1 LLALS
6 LLPATAQDTA
16 KLEIVNPAFAQMDDG
31 PALRGGVTYLGG
43 ERLFFRA
50 QVNGYQVVKDS
61 INLEW
66 RVEAVDDKGVLLAKG
81 DRKTITA
88 ELTPQDKEWKPI
100 FRYEF
105 EIPNTA
111 RCNGCQMRVVAID
124 NNAKQKVEASF
135 PFQVRSAAIAPSETL
150 VIRNFRFL
158 RSEEDTKPLE
168 VAAYRPGDE
177 LWARFEIVGF
187 QYGPENR
194 IAVEYGLQVFRPSGK
209 LLYEEPKAASA
220 EETSFYPKRY
230 VPGVLNLRLQGLPPG
245 EYPITVKVKDL
256 VGNQEYEAK
265 FPFRVE

>member
-1 LLALS
+1 MVLT
-6 LLPATAQDTA
+6 LPAHSQSP
-16 KLEIVNPAFAQMDDG
+16 KLEIINPSFSQMEDG
-31 PALRGGVTYLGG
+31 TPIRGAIDYTGG

-50 QVNGYQVVKDS
+50 QLAGYQPLKDHIS
-61 INLEW
+61 LNW
-66 RVEAVDDKGVLLAKG
+66 SVEAIDDKGVPLAKPG
-81 DRKTITA
+81 AQSVTA
-88 ELTPQDKEWKPI
+88 ELTPEDKDWKPI
-100 FRYEF
+100 LRYEF

-111 RCNGCQMRVVAID
+111 VCSKCEVRVSATD
-124 NNAKQKVEASF
+124 ANSKQKAEKRF
-135 PFQVRSAAIAPSETL
+135 PFSVHSLAVEPSPTL

-158 RSEEDTKPLE
+158 RAEDDTKALNPP
-168 VAAYRPGDE
+168 AYRPGDN

-220 EETSFYPKRY
+220 EESSFYPKRY

-245 EYPITVKVKDL
+245 EYPITVKVKD
-256 VGNQEYEAK
+256 VIGNQEYEAK